1 MNAAVNSA
9 LAWRWLGRQA
19 YEPVLAAQRARRR
32 AILAGQEAE
41 EIWLLEHDPVV
52 TIGRRE
58 PADLDRDSL
67 ARQGLAV
74 VPTERG
80 GLATWHGPGQLVA
93 YTLVRVQERGF
104 GPRSFVCAVENTV
117 IAWLA
122 ERGVVA
128 GRRPV
133 LPGIW
138 VGRDKICAIGLH
150 MEGGVAMHG
159 LALNLSPALEAFG
172 LFTPCGIR
180 DGGVTSLL
188 RLCGSAPLP
197 QEAAMSLGPALSASL
212 RADFS
217 RCS

>member
-1 MNAAVNSA
+1 VSTP
-9 LAWRWLGRQA
+9 LAWRWLGRLA
-19 YEPVLAAQRARRR
+19 YEPALLAQRERRR

-41 EIWLLEHDPVV
+41 EIWLLEHQPVV

-58 PADLDRDSL
+58 PADLDRDAL

-93 YTLVRVQERGF
+93 YTLVRVQGRGF

-117 IAWLA
+117 IAWLG
-122 ERGVVA
+122 ERGVEA
-128 GRRPV
+128 GRRPG

-138 VGRDKICAIGLH
+138 VGQDKICAIGLH

-159 LALNLSPALEAFG
+159 LALNLSPALEPFG

-180 DGGVTSLL
+180 DGGVTSLRRL
-188 RLCGSAPLP
+188 RGSAPSP
-197 QEAAMSLGPALSASL
+197 EEAASSLGPALSASL
-212 RADFS
+212 RLDLS
-217 RCS
+217 CRG